1 MNSLSVTH
9 GLLPHERGKDR
20 NFLHI
25 TLTFPVG
32 GDKQFCNF
40 DVPTNCIIMEPKKS
54 ERADLENKKSLFLEV
69 GLILALIFCLIALG
83 WTSGQRRA
91 SAFDGMSE
99 EAIEEE
105 QIPVTEEIPPEQ
117 LPQPTVTD
125 LFEIVQN
132 DVVLDNDVQFQDDE
146 TSEDKKVEIY
156 APVIQAQEEET
167 EEEIFVIVEDMPKF
181 KGGDINNF
189 REWVQKRVRY
199 PDIAAENGIQGRV
212 FISFVV
218 EPNGVVSNVTVT
230 RSVDPLLDEAAKE
243 AVAASP
249 KWEPG
254 MQRGRPVRVRYSI
267 PIIFQLQ

>member
-1 MNSLSVTH
+1 
-9 GLLPHERGKDR
+9 
-20 NFLHI
+20 
-25 TLTFPVG
+25 
-32 GDKQFCNF
+32 
-40 DVPTNCIIMEPKKS
+40 MEIKKS
-54 ERADLENKKSLFLEV
+54 DKANLENKKSLFLEV
-69 GLILALIFCLIALG
+69 GIIIALAVCLFAFEYTTG
-83 WTSGQRRA
+83 DKKN
-91 SAFDGMSE
+91 SAFEGMTD

-117 LPQPTVTD
+117 APPPEVAVTD
-125 LFEIVQN
+125 LFEIVEN
-132 DVVLDNDVQFQDDE
+132 DVVLTNDVQFTDDE

-199 PDIAAENGIQGRV
+199 PELAAENGIQGRV

-218 EPNGVVSNVTVT
+218 EPNGTVSNVSVT